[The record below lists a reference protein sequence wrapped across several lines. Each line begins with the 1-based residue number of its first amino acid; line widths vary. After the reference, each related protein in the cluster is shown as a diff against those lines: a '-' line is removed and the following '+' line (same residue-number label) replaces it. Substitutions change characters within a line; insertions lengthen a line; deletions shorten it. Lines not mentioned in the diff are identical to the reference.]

1 MAKTTKELNAE
12 IAKLRAA
19 ARLAEKTE
27 YEDFGRWV
35 VDHLTGEMKG
45 APSERIDA
53 ARERL
58 SRVAVDHRAGESVNH
73 TTPSTGRSVA
83 DEEESLQWSD
93 DA

>member
-19 ARLAEKTE
+19 ARLAEKAE

-35 VDHLTGEMKG
+35 VDHLTDEMKG

-53 ARERL
+53 ARERV
-58 SRVAVDHRAGESVNH
+58 SRVAVAHGTVESVAH
-73 TTPSTGRSVA
+73 AILSSGRSVV
-83 DEEESLQWSD
+83 DEDEMLQWSD